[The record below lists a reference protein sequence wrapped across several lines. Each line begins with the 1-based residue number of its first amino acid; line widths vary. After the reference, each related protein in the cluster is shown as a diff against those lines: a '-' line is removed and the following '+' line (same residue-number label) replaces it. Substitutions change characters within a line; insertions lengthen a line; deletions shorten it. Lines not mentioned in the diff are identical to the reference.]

1 MFYLETLKRLYQS
14 IKENSDIG
22 ESDKRDALEH
32 INKLINILALY

>member
-14 IKENSDIG
+14 IKENNDIG
-22 ESDKRDALEH
+22 ERDKRDALEH